1 MTSATLDGFS
11 FDRIRLSDSPRHHHQ
26 IAEAAGVSTAT
37 VDRVLNNRPG
47 VNPATVQKVRD
58 AVAAL
63 GGGAPVRGRPRS
75 TSNYRFAFVLPATR
89 RGFFDAVDRVVAQ
102 AAGDF
107 RHQHITEV
115 THRLPVD
122 GQQFAAEL
130 MKLSDL
136 DGIALLAP
144 DVPPVKLAINELV
157 RAGVHVVTLFSDV
170 PGSLRETAIGA
181 DNRAAGRTAGLLT
194 GRRMPGAPM
203 PCARCCRP
211 PPATPRRSTAASGSS
226 RCSRSGFRACACCAP
241 SSCRSRTTRLTRT
254 CVGPRARRR
263 RRAAR
268 RGLQR
273 RAGQLRRGAG
283 ARRPGPRRRPR
294 VHRARPAG
302 GAPLDA
308 DLRQPR
314 LCAAPGR
321 ALRGDHGGARAARAV
336 RRPARRLERGPS
348 ADRDRSRSK
357 TWHDNRAHSSG
368 RNRDEEVHQF
378 GRRLRAPRRGG
389 ARDGARRAARAQRG
403 SPVRAPPRG
412 QAGPGGAGRRR
423 RLGPRAAAHRLRGPG
438 HARRRLPGTGVHGAP
453 CPTRSPPRRAM
464 SRPARACC

>member
-1 MTSATLDGFS
+1 MTLGPSINKSLNTNPKD
-11 FDRIRLSDSPRHHHQ
+11 IRHQRNSHPPMSTPLTITQ

-136 DGIALLAP
+136 DGIALLSP

-157 RAGVHVVTLFSDV
+157 RSGVHVVTLFSDV
-170 PGSLRETAIGA
+170 PGSLRETTIGA

-194 GRRMPGAPM
+194 GRALPADGAVCALLSPSTRYAAEIDRRIGFQQVLEERFPGVQVLRAFELPESDDEAHAYALSALALDDAAGK
-203 PCARCCRP
+203 PLRAVYNVGPGSFGVAR
-211 PPATPRRSTAASGSS
+211 ALAELGHDSGLVFTAHDLLEVHRSMLISGTLAYVLHQDVHYAVTTAA
-226 RCSRSGFRACACCAP
+226 RVLRALCD
-241 SSCRSRTTRLTRT
+241 
-254 CVGPRARRR
+254 
-263 RRAAR
+263 
-268 RGLQR
+268 GL
-273 RAGQLRRGAG
+273 RGALSV
-283 ARRPGPRRRPR
+283 AHPPIEI
-294 VHRARPAG
+294 AT
-302 GAPLDA
+302 
-308 DLRQPR
+308 
-314 LCAAPGR
+314 
-321 ALRGDHGGARAARAV
+321 
-336 RRPARRLERGPS
+336 LENL
-348 ADRDRSRSK
+348 A
-357 TWHDNRAHSSG
+357 
-368 RNRDEEVHQF
+368 
-378 GRRLRAPRRGG
+378 
-389 ARDGARRAARAQRG
+389 
-403 SPVRAPPRG
+403 
-412 QAGPGGAGRRR
+412 
-423 RLGPRAAAHRLRGPG
+423 
-438 HARRRLPGTGVHGAP
+438 
-453 CPTRSPPRRAM
+453 
-464 SRPARACC
+464 